1 MTVIPN
7 NSELALCRQLGY
19 VGDTYYYSDNLE
31 LD

>member
-7 NSELALCRQLGY
+7 ISELALYRQLGY